1 MRSLESSLSQSEA
14 TIINLQQELEEANQN
29 VNAFLVKV
37 AERIAPIIRM
47 MHQQVSEEC
56 NSHDNFEEEEKQE
69 QFESEDEV
77 MKSLNVM
84 QRTIVF
90 YRGLLEHII
99 GMIYSI

>member
-14 TIINLQQELEEANQN
+14 TILNLQQELEEANQN

-84 QRTIVF
+84 QRTIAF
-90 YRGLLEHII
+90 YRGLLEQII